1 MQIEYFMDIYMTAN
15 RGQGRKPI
23 DGHVAMEVYP
33 IRLTARMARI
43 ARRFGD
49 GNLSAGIRQLINEKD
64 GLVHLPDRHN
74 C

>member
-1 MQIEYFMDIYMTAN
+1 MRFGYLLDIQMTFIIAN
-15 RGQGRKPI
+15 RGRGRKPI
-23 DGHVAMEVYP
+23 DGDVAMEVYP

-64 GLVHLPDRHN
+64 KPSTE
-74 C
+74 